1 MKKILLTVISTLL
14 FPIFGQ
20 AQNTDLE
27 FYLDFEITENGLPV
41 SWYCSDMEDSLNYKV
56 SMDSTIV
63 KHGKY
68 AAAIEFTGETI
79 YEKYLLFTLP
89 ENYDGKKITLSG
101 YLKTENITEGY
112 AGLVMAISH
121 RVKNFLNEDEV
132 IARDEKI
139 RITGTTD
146 WTKYEITLDMNPVN
160 TRNISFGAKLAG
172 NGKIWLDDLKITIDG
187 NDVQVLE
194 PLIPT
199 PFPAENDK
207 EFDDGSLLVF
217 PDLNEQ
223 KNDNLELL
231 GRIWG
236 FLKYHHPAIA
246 KGNYNWDYELFRLLH
261 SYLKT
266 NNNMQRDSFLL
277 DWINA
282 LGEVPDCESCQ
293 PSDNVFLQ
301 PDLSWIENS
310 NMNQILKNKLQ
321 HIYQNRY
328 QGHHYYVMLNYFN
341 NPLFLNENNY
351 AAMPYPDAGFR
362 LLALYRYW
370 NMIYYFYPSKYLT
383 DKNWNDVL
391 SEYIPYFIE
400 AKDELEYGL
409 VALRLTG
416 EICDS
421 HAAGL
426 MSEKVNDTRGNRFMP
441 FKVGFIENKLVVT
454 DYYSLRDTILTND
467 EIRNKTGL
475 LIGDIITHINGKS
488 VEAIIDSVRIYYPA
502 SNEATRINRD
512 IAFNLLRSNEQTINV
527 NYITSGQT
535 KQKNIETIQPRYL
548 DPGHKFTKY
557 YRLLEQN
564 MNIGYIHPA
573 LLKDEDIPVIKK
585 EFKNTKGI
593 IIDLRTYPSFA
604 GQLLS
609 PWFVLS
615 DTIFV
620 KYTQGNP
627 NHPGEFVFTR
637 RETDFIQKAKETYP
651 GKVVVL
657 VNEETQ
663 SEGEYQAISF
673 RAGWNTTVIGSQ
685 TAGAVGRVSEIF
697 FPGGIDTW
705 ISGVGVYNPDGTE
718 IQRVG
723 VVPDIEVNPTIQGI
737 REGRDELLDKAIEI
751 ILQQ

>member
-1 MKKILLTVISTLL
+1 MRKILFTIISTLL
-14 FPIFGQ
+14 LSIFGQ
-20 AQNTDLE
+20 AQNTNLGS
-27 FYLDFEITENGLPV
+27 YLDFEITENGFPV
-41 SWYCSDMEDSLNYKV
+41 SWYTDMEDSLNYKV
-56 SMDSTIV
+56 SIDSTIV

-68 AAAIEFTGETI
+68 AAAIEFTGENI
-79 YEKYLLFTLP
+79 YKKYLLFTLP
-89 ENYDGKKITLSG
+89 ENYDGKRITLSG

-112 AGLVMAISH
+112 AGLVMAIAH
-121 RVKNFLNEDEV
+121 RVTNFRNQPE
-132 IARDEKI
+132 IITRDEKT

-160 TRNISFGAKLAG
+160 TRNISFGAKLSG
-172 NGKIWLDDLKITIDG
+172 NGKMWLDDLKITIDG
-187 NDVQVLE
+187 NDIQTLE
-194 PLIPT
+194 PFIPT

-217 PDLNEQ
+217 PDLDKQ
-223 KNDNLELL
+223 KSDNLELL

-246 KGNYNWDYELFRLLH
+246 KGIYNWDYELFRLLH
-261 SYLKT
+261 GYLEA
-266 NNNMQRDSFLL
+266 NNNMQRDSLLL

-301 PDLSWIENS
+301 PDLSWIGNS
-310 NMNQILKNKLQ
+310 NMNQVLKNKLQ

-328 QGHHYYVMLNYFN
+328 QGHHYYVMLSYFN
-341 NPLFLNENNY
+341 SPLFLNENNY

-370 NMIYYFYPSKYLT
+370 NMVYYFYPSKYLT
-383 DKNWNDVL
+383 DKDWNDVL
-391 SEYIPYFIE
+391 GEYIPYFIE

-421 HAAGL
+421 HAADL
-426 MSEKVNDTRGNRFMP
+426 MSDKVYNSRGNRFAP
-441 FKVGFIENKLVVT
+441 FRVGFIENKLVVT
-454 DYYSLRDTILTND
+454 DYYSLRDTVLTND
-467 EIRNKTGL
+467 EIKDKTGL
-475 LIGDIITHINGKS
+475 LTGDIITHINGKP
-488 VEAIIDSVRIYYPA
+488 VEAIIDSIRIYYPA
-502 SNEATRINRD
+502 SNEATRRNRN
-512 IAFNLLRSNEQTINV
+512 IAFDLLRSNEQIINV

-535 KQKNIETIQPRYL
+535 KQKNIETIQGRYL
-548 DPGHKFTKY
+548 SGREFPQC

-564 MNIGYIHPA
+564 INIGYIHPA
-573 LLKDEDIPVIKK
+573 FLKDEDIPIIKK
-585 EFKNTKGI
+585 EFKNTEGI
-593 IIDLRTYPSFA
+593 IIDLRTYPSLA

-615 DTIFV
+615 DTIFI

-627 NHPGEFVFTR
+627 NNPGEFVFTR
-637 RETDFIQKAKETYP
+637 RETDFIQKAEETYP

-673 RAGWNTTVIGSQ
+673 RTGWNTTVIGSQ
-685 TAGAVGRVSEIF
+685 TAGALGRISEIS

-705 ISGVGVYNPDGTE
+705 ISGVGIYYPDGTQT
-718 IQRVG
+718 QRIG

-737 REGRDELLDKAIEI
+737 QEGRDELLDKAIEI